1 MQGWSKRKFW
11 KLLQSGSTCGSLQRH
26 VGRKKGK
33 ACRVCRAA
41 WHFVTVTVEQATVTV
56 KLLLSGCAH
65 CRWQIRHLNEPRAWI
80 YFTNLSPV
88 KCFSLNTW
96 CSVQENETRAI
107 RLCKW
112 RRWNSNSP
120 PRQFHLDWTKTEDT
134 PIDEFNALNILHI
147 STVFQRITFLA
158 SAMINW
164 IEASL
169 SNIDFYI
176 HAYILFYQ
184 DYKNPI
190 RKNSYVKG
198 AESLGGGII
207 ENRNNETLS
216 RVTPWGAMGTATVG
230 KPGITL
236 EVSRFAL
243 VYAYSLFLEPRHSPL
258 VISPTRY
265 RFWGKIVPKS
275 GGAETFVTETRN
287 GAPWYIPF
295 ATVKN

>member
-1 MQGWSKRKFW
+1 MKRVQFDYVNDVVEIQT
-11 KLLQSGSTCGSLQRH
+11 LLPL
-26 VGRKKGK
+26 
-33 ACRVCRAA
+33 
-41 WHFVTVTVEQATVTV
+41 
-56 KLLLSGCAH
+56 
-65 CRWQIRHLNEPRAWI
+65 
-80 YFTNLSPV
+80 
-88 KCFSLNTW
+88 
-96 CSVQENETRAI
+96 
-107 RLCKW
+107 
-112 RRWNSNSP
+112 
-120 PRQFHLDWTKTEDT
+120 RQFHLDWTKTEDI

-176 HAYILFYQ
+176 LYAYILFYQ